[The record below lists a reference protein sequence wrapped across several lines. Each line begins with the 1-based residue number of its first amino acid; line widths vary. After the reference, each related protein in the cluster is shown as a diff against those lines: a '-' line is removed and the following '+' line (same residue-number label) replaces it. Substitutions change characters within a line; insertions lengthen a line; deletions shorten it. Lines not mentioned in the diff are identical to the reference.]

1 MWRKVL
7 AGVIFLAIVGGS
19 LAASRKTDADVLTK
33 VGHTAAAKV
42 MGALP
47 EREQV
52 AGPLAKVQFGALT
65 NADERVRAR
74 LRTDAGLE
82 GAKITVAAD
91 GGVVKLGGKAET
103 AAQRERAVQLAQ
115 STTGVTKVEQEIAVP
130 AGK

>member
-1 MWRKVL
+1 
-7 AGVIFLAIVGGS
+7 
-19 LAASRKTDADVLTK
+19 
-33 VGHTAAAKV
+33 
-42 MGALP
+42 
-47 EREQV
+47 
-52 AGPLAKVQFGALT
+52 VQFGALT